1 VPGLDPK
8 EDDECEIED
17 TGETNV
23 MGGEALDKDDAEDDE
38 YDAVDDDADTED
50 DETEAQEALDDGEDL
65 SREIPVGAAAEPE
78 PLDPLLRPDA
88 LAAGEDSGE
97 NARL

>member
-1 VPGLDPK
+1 M
-8 EDDECEIED
+8 
-17 TGETNV
+17 ETTTFSQDL
-23 MGGEALDKDDAEDDE
+23 EKRESDRIIKIKLE
-38 YDAVDDDADTED
+38 
-50 DETEAQEALDDGEDL
+50 DGEDL